1 MAQAFSPRFCYQP
14 GHGGNQVPS
23 FDHRVETG
31 KGSKEGKSNGAEFLT
46 SGHLAQFNRN
56 SRVEEIAPQLRSWC
70 CEKPS
75 PDATAL
81 RQSC

>member
-14 GHGGNQVPS
+14 GHGGSLVPS

-56 SRVEEIAPQLRSWC
+56 SRVAEALIPLHNWH
-70 CEKPS
+70 CERPS

>member
-14 GHGGNQVPS
+14 GHGGSLVPS

-46 SGHLAQFNRN
+46 SGHLAQFQPEQQGGKGPY
-56 SRVEEIAPQLRSWC
+56 STS
-70 CEKPS
+70 
-75 PDATAL
+75 
-81 RQSC
+81 